1 MEIDNSHEKIRTTQ
15 HNHWSC
21 TWHISQIIVTFCL
34 LLSSFMFQTN
44 EGVISCWMM
53 PYMQSYPLNEKM
65 NHLVILDCW
74 IDDDSN
80 LNIELGTFAVNMK
93 KEVCGVINYFFSFLT
108 KYDENKVHNMLPL
121 MLNARFKSLKL
132 ISFFIG

>member
-1 MEIDNSHEKIRTTQ
+1 
-15 HNHWSC
+15 
-21 TWHISQIIVTFCL
+21 
-34 LLSSFMFQTN
+34 
-44 EGVISCWMM
+44 
-53 PYMQSYPLNEKM
+53 M

-80 LNIELGTFAVNMK
+80 LNIELGTFAMKMK
-93 KEVCGVINYFFSFLT
+93 KEVCGVVNYFFSFLT

>member
-1 MEIDNSHEKIRTTQ
+1 
-15 HNHWSC
+15 
-21 TWHISQIIVTFCL
+21 
-34 LLSSFMFQTN
+34 
-44 EGVISCWMM
+44 MM